1 MNIGE
6 KITSYKEKLGFKN
19 YQDFSKA
26 AGLSGEWLLEASK
39 KQELKVV
46 DVNNLIKICGYLGV
60 TIEQL
65 IVDDNSINISE
76 GNATENITDPDDI
89 GTLLN
94 ELVDSLSNK
103 EGCKL
108 DGVLMNNKSKEICKD
123 SLEVVRILIKQHL

>member
-65 IVDDNSINISE
+65 IVDDNSMNISE
-76 GNATENITDPDDI
+76 GNTTGNITDPDDI
-89 GTLLN
+89 GYLLN
-94 ELVDSLSNK
+94 KMVVCLDNK

-108 DGVLMNNKSKEICKD
+108 DGVLMNDKCREICKD
-123 SLEVVRILIKQHL
+123 SLGVVRTLVKQHL